1 MSNGTKE
8 TPLIT
13 SPSRLAHVV
22 LRTGNLKE
30 MSPFYKTFLGG
41 KAQVESDQVAFITYD
56 DEHHRIALVSRPDL
70 QQLPPKSCGLDHI
83 AFGFDDIE
91 GLLKAYSR
99 RKEHGVTP
107 VWCVHHGLTISMYYR
122 DPDGNVLETFIDAF
136 DDLEKQDAYM
146 TSKDF
151 VENPIGVDFDP
162 EDMLRRVQSGESKES
177 IHRRPNIGPRDLST
191 VPLF

>member
-1 MSNGTKE
+1 MQIYIYIYSKHSLSFAYINQSTFHPNLSRTTTIYLNMSNGTKE

-70 QQLPPKSCGLDHI
+70 QKLPPKSCGLDVRI
-83 AFGFDDIE
+83 TA
-91 GLLKAYSR
+91 
-99 RKEHGVTP
+99 
-107 VWCVHHGLTISMYYR
+107 
-122 DPDGNVLETFIDAF
+122 
-136 DDLEKQDAYM
+136 
-146 TSKDF
+146 
-151 VENPIGVDFDP
+151 
-162 EDMLRRVQSGESKES
+162 
-177 IHRRPNIGPRDLST
+177 PN
-191 VPLF
+191 

>member
-1 MSNGTKE
+1 MSNGTKKAPV
-8 TPLIT
+8 TL

-22 LRTGNLKE
+22 LRTSNLKE

-56 DEHHRIALVSRPDL
+56 DEHHRLALVQRSDL
-70 QQLPPKSCGLDHI
+70 QKLPPKSCGLDHV

-91 GLLKAYSR
+91 SLLKAYSQR
-99 RKEHGVTP
+99 R
-107 VWCVHHGLTISMYYR
+107 SMESR
-122 DPDGNVLETFIDAF
+122 RFDPDGNVLETFVDVF
-136 DDLEKQDAYM
+136 DDMEKQNAYM

-177 IHRRPNIGPRDLST
+177 IHKRPNIGPRDLST

>member
-1 MSNGTKE
+1 MSNGTQE

-41 KAQVESDQVAFITYD
+41 KAQLESDQVAFITYD

-70 QQLPPKSCGLDHI
+70 QKLPPKSCGLDHV
-83 AFGFDDIE
+83 AFGFGDIE
-91 GLLKAYSR
+91 GFLNAYSQ

-122 DPDGNVLETFIDAF
+122 DPDGNVLETFIDAI

-146 TSKDF
+146 KSKDF

-177 IHRRPNIGPRDLST
+177 IYKRPNIGPRALST
-191 VPLF
+191 VPFF